1 MAGNSDPT
9 PPDSPRENPQH
20 ASLLQVAGVVLWS
33 FLGIRKGR
41 AMQRDAVIV
50 IPVQVIVVGVLAAA
64 LLVLGLL
71 LLVRYIIAHA
81 GP

>member
-9 PPDSPRENPQH
+9 PERQAGNPQH

-50 IPVQVIVVGVLAAA
+50 KPVQVIVVGVLVAA

>member
-1 MAGNSDPT
+1 MAGNSDP
-9 PPDSPRENPQH
+9 PPDRPACNPQP

-50 IPVQVIVVGVLAAA
+50 KPVQVIVVGVLAAA

>member
-9 PPDSPRENPQH
+9 PDRQPGNPQH

-50 IPVQVIVVGVLAAA
+50 KPVQVIVIGVLGAA

>member
-1 MAGNSDPT
+1 MAGNSDP
-9 PPDSPRENPQH
+9 PPDRPAGNPQH

-33 FLGIRKGR
+33 FLGIRKCR

-50 IPVQVIVVGVLAAA
+50 KPVQVIVVGVLAAA

>member
-9 PPDSPRENPQH
+9 PEREAAKPQH

-50 IPVQVIVVGVLAAA
+50 KPVQVIVVGVLAAA